1 MAFLPEWNR
10 PYKSMSG
17 RQNLRVVRLI
27 LQCACACALVSGC
40 DRTVRETRAPLP
52 QSGYVWQRDWTPVVV
67 ESVSEAQRR
76 MDGIVVLGAEIV
88 WAGKKPEA
96 IKSSL
101 NWQTLKSA
109 TKPVS
114 VALRIAPYAGPFAA
128 DDAPARFIATTAKSL
143 MEEAQANG
151 VKLRAFQIDFD
162 CAQKNL
168 AGYRRWLQV
177 LRPLIQPAPLIVTTL
192 PAWLDEPEFSQLIRD
207 VDGYVLQVHSVP
219 AASGNGRAVLC
230 DAQLARQSVAKAAR
244 LRVPFAVALPTY
256 RCLAGYDESGKLLSV
271 AMDSIQPVWPRGTRV
286 LEFATD
292 ADEVAALVGDW
303 RKSRPE
309 LLRELFWYRVPVT
322 TDERNWRWPTLAAVM
337 AGRVPAHKV
346 DVTSQGDN
354 PVDLS
359 IVNVGEADEQ
369 RDPTVT
375 VSWSDGSTIIA
386 SDALPG
392 WTVVVEKERAIFKP
406 EAGLRLRLSPG
417 ATRSIGW
424 LRYDRA
430 PNFRAQ
436 VEELGESHR

>member
-1 MAFLPEWNR
+1 MKRKPTITSR
-10 PYKSMSG
+10 PTT
-17 RQNLRVVRLI
+17 N
-27 LQCACACALVSGC
+27 VSGC
-40 DRTVRETRAPLP
+40 DRTPREARGPLP

-67 ESVSEAQRR
+67 ESVTEAQRR

-88 WAGKKPEA
+88 WVEKKPEA
-96 IKSSL
+96 IKSTID
-101 NWQTLKSA
+101 WPTLKGAS
-109 TKPVS
+109 KPVS

-128 DDAPARFIATTAKSL
+128 NEAPARFLATTAKSL
-143 MEEAQANG
+143 MDEAQANG

-168 AGYRRWLQV
+168 AGYRRWIQV
-177 LRPLIQPAPLIVTTL
+177 LRRLVQPVSLIVTTL
-192 PAWLDEPEFSQLIRD
+192 PAWLEEPEFARLIRE

-219 AASGNGRAVLC
+219 AATGSGGAVLC
-230 DAQLARQSVAKAAR
+230 DAQLARQWVAKADR
-244 LRVPFAVALPTY
+244 LQVPFAVALPTY

-292 ADEVAALVGDW
+292 ADEVAALVSDW
-303 RKSRPE
+303 QKSRPA
-309 LLRELFWYRVPVT
+309 LLRELFWYRVPVA

-337 AGRVPAHKV
+337 AGRVPTHKLE
-346 DVTSQGDN
+346 VTAQGEN
-354 PVDLS
+354 PIDLS
-359 IVNVGEADEQ
+359 IANTGEADEQ
-369 RDPTVT
+369 RDPTVM
-375 VSWSDGSTIIA
+375 VSWVIGSTIIA

-392 WTVVVEKERAIFKP
+392 WTVAVEKERAIFKP
-406 EAGLRLRLSPG
+406 EGGLRLRLSPG

-436 VEELGESHR
+436 VEELDEAHR